1 MPQSAATAQPSIP
14 SIAARHT
21 AFRVGSGAILLSEYN
36 RSLMSDQFVLRLAQL
51 SDFAFCQRLYFEGMG
66 SIIETLK
73 LDMARQRES
82 FGQQWRL
89 AEVRI
94 IAVAGNDVGWMQ
106 TTPANDAIFLGQLY
120 LDGRFQRQGIGSR
133 VMHVLIED
141 AIHAKKAMT
150 LAVAKINPAGRLYDR
165 LGFRVTHEDQH
176 KVYMR
181 REPDQMPT

>member
-1 MPQSAATAQPSIP
+1 
-14 SIAARHT
+14 
-21 AFRVGSGAILLSEYN
+21 
-36 RSLMSDQFVLRLAQL
+36 MSDQFVLRLAQL

-89 AEVRI
+89 AE
-94 IAVAGNDVGWMQ
+94 

-120 LDGRFQRQGIGSR
+120 LEGRFQRQGIGSR
-133 VMHVLIED
+133 VIRAVIDE
-141 AIHAKKAMT
+141 ATRQRKAVT
-150 LAVAKINPAGRLYDR
+150 LGVVKINPARPLYKR
-165 LGFRVTHEDQH
+165 LGFSVTHEDQY

-181 REPDQMPT
+181 REPDRMPA

>member
-82 FGQQWRL
+82 FGSSGGWQRYASLQSR
-89 AEVRI
+89 ATMS
-94 IAVAGNDVGWMQ
+94 AGCKPRRRTM
-106 TTPANDAIFLGQLY
+106 PSFS
-120 LDGRFQRQGIGSR
+120 GSF
-133 VMHVLIED
+133 I
-141 AIHAKKAMT
+141 
-150 LAVAKINPAGRLYDR
+150 
-165 LGFRVTHEDQH
+165 
-176 KVYMR
+176 
-181 REPDQMPT
+181 

>member
-1 MPQSAATAQPSIP
+1 MPQSAATAHPSIP

-89 AEVRI
+89 AEQRY
-94 IAVAGNDVGWMQ
+94 ASLQSRATMSAGCK
-106 TTPANDAIFLGQLY
+106 PR
-120 LDGRFQRQGIGSR
+120 GRTMPSFSGSF
-133 VMHVLIED
+133 I
-141 AIHAKKAMT
+141 
-150 LAVAKINPAGRLYDR
+150 
-165 LGFRVTHEDQH
+165 
-176 KVYMR
+176 
-181 REPDQMPT
+181 

>member
-120 LDGRFQRQGIGSR
+120 LEGRFQRQGIGSR
-133 VMHVLIED
+133 VIRAVIDE
-141 AIHAKKAMT
+141 ATRQRKAVT
-150 LAVAKINPAGRLYDR
+150 LGVVKINPARPLYKR
-165 LGFRVTHEDQH
+165 LGFSVTHEDQY

-181 REPDQMPT
+181 REPDRMPA